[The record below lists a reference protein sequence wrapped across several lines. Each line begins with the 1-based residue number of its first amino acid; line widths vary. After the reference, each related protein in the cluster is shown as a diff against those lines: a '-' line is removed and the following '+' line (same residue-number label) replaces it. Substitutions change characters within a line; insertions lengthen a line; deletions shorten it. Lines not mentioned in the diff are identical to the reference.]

1 MSRKTNKNE
10 RQATDPIIQLKSS
23 AAGAA
28 ILYRRLGLSDFLKVT
43 ASLLKEQL
51 RGEPWKILP
60 PPADEKEM
68 ITRAEIRDAVILYR
82 ILKKL
87 KGKETALQITG
98 EIVTKG
104 AILLFDYLLDP
115 INLENLATLASEE
128 QYNFIARN
136 LNRFPNAVTT
146 IEAVSPDKV
155 QFTVTRCHMA
165 EICRKIGLE
174 ELSPIFCSADKE
186 YFEETVGVNFR
197 RDNTIAENAKACDF
211 LLYR

>member
-1 MSRKTNKNE
+1 MRRKTNNKE
-10 RQATDPIIQLKSS
+10 RQATDPVIQLKSS

-43 ASLLKEQL
+43 TSLLREQL
-51 RGEPWKILP
+51 RGEPWKMMP
-60 PPADEKEM
+60 PPADEKEK

-87 KGKETALQITG
+87 KGKEAALQIIG
-98 EIVTKG
+98 EIVNKA

-115 INLENLATLASEE
+115 INLEDLVALEPEE
-128 QYNFIARN
+128 QYNFITRN

-146 IEAVSPDKV
+146 IEAVSPEKV

-165 EICRKIGLE
+165 EICSTIGLE
-174 ELSPIFCSADKE
+174 ELAPLFCSADKD
-186 YFEETVGVNFR
+186 YFESSVGVNFR
-197 RDNTIAENAKACDF
+197 RENTIAEKAETCDF
-211 LLYR
+211 MLYR